1 MSGRTSTD
9 QIRKNRLFQI
19 LNRMAQKET
28 IARYNLIINKL
39 RRQPSTFKEILDY
52 LEYES
57 GLQGLR
63 FSKSK
68 RTFDRDR
75 NDIRE
80 LFNIAI
86 EWDSGRKVY
95 YLDMEGQPEMNA
107 RILEAFD
114 TFNALKITDRLSDFI
129 HFESRKS
136 MGTENLYGL
145 LHAIKTRVQV
155 KFQYQKFWEDK
166 PSLKRVEPYAL
177 KEFRNRWYLVGSD
190 IKINELR
197 IYALDR
203 LTDLVIT
210 NIKFSYPASFSVN
223 EYFKNCFGIISHGRQ
238 PAEEVVLSFTPDQG
252 KYIRSL
258 PLHHSQHILVD
269 DEDEFRI
276 RLQLVVTHDF
286 VMEILS
292 YGAEVK
298 VVAPEGLKKEVRRR
312 LKKALG
318 RYGD

>member
-1 MSGRTSTD
+1 MDIKWDTH
-9 QIRKNRLFQI
+9 
-19 LNRMAQKET
+19 
-28 IARYNLIINKL
+28 
-39 RRQPSTFKEILDY
+39 
-52 LEYES
+52 
-57 GLQGLR
+57 
-63 FSKSK
+63 
-68 RTFDRDR
+68 R
-75 NDIRE
+75 NMY
-80 LFNIAI
+80 F
-86 EWDSGRKVY
+86 
-95 YLDMEGQPEMNA
+95 LDMEGQPEMNA

-129 HFESRKS
+129 HFENRKS
-136 MGTENLYGL
+136 MGTENLYCL
-145 LHAIKTRVQV
+145 LHAIKNSVQV

-166 PSLKRVEPYAL
+166 PSLKSVEPYAL

-190 IKINELR
+190 TRINALR

-203 LTDLVIT
+203 LTELAIT
-210 NIKFSYPASFSVN
+210 NAKFSYPAGFSVN
-223 EYFKNCFGIISHGRQ
+223 EYFKNCFGIISHDGQ

-258 PLHHSQHILVD
+258 PLHRSQQILAD
-269 DEDEFRI
+269 DDDEFRI

-312 LKKALG
+312 LKEAVRQYEG
-318 RYGD
+318 